1 VAHLRRLL
9 ADNPGESPVFLQL
22 GERRVVRLPERW
34 NVDASNGLVGQLRE
48 ALGPAA
54 IVS

>member
-1 VAHLRRLL
+1 VAHLKRLL
-9 ADNPGESPVFLQL
+9 ADHPGEAPVFLQL
-22 GERRVVRLPERW
+22 GEQRVVRLPEQW

-54 IVS
+54 IVT

>member
-1 VAHLRRLL
+1 L
-9 ADNPGESPVFLQL
+9 LQL

-48 ALGPAA
+48 ALGPTA
-54 IVS
+54 ILG

>member
-1 VAHLRRLL
+1 VLSDH
-9 ADNPGESPVFLQL
+9 PGDAPVFLQL
-22 GERRVVRLPERW
+22 GERQVVRLPEHW

-48 ALGPAA
+48 ALGPTA